1 MMIRSHPQPDTLM
14 SYASGTLPGAI
25 AGVVAC
31 HLSVCGQC
39 RADMRRLEVLGGL
52 LLEGLQIQD
61 DAAGA
66 EPFAGRRMLEHEFVR
81 PVPETEP
88 VQSAP
93 ADPLLPAPLARYLG
107 MSSDEIPWKSLPK
120 GVKQYWVTLPEGA
133 GLMRLLKVPPHT
145 QLLEHSHHGQEVTM
159 VLKGVYSDY
168 TGDYVPGDVCEMSEG
183 MEHRPAGSSDG
194 ECVCIVAS
202 EFAPHYSRW
211 YARLLQ
217 PLLGF

>member
-1 MMIRSHPQPDTLM
+1 MTIRSHPQPDTLM

-39 RADMRRLEVLGGL
+39 RADMRRLELLGGL
-52 LLEGLQIQD
+52 LLEGLQTQD
-61 DAAGA
+61 DAGGA
-66 EPFAGRRMLEHEFVR
+66 EPFAGRRMLAHEFV
-81 PVPETEP
+81 PAMPEPEP
-88 VQSAP
+88 AP
-93 ADPLLPAPLARYLG
+93 AASDDPLLPAPLARYLG

-120 GVKQYWVTLPEGA
+120 GVKQYWVTMPEGA